1 MIYFILLIFKYLKL
15 NTSKK
20 GVDMKSKQIDK
31 LFEEIEK
38 SLINS
43 KNLDDKALENI
54 ENINTKNR
62 IKQDFKHFQELKKEK
77 K

>member
-1 MIYFILLIFKYLKL
+1 
-15 NTSKK
+15 
-20 GVDMKSKQIDK
+20 MKSKQIDK

>member
-1 MIYFILLIFKYLKL
+1 
-15 NTSKK
+15 
-20 GVDMKSKQIDK
+20 MKSKQIDK
-31 LFEEIEK
+31 LLEEIEK

-43 KNLDDKALENI
+43 KNLDNKALENI

-62 IKQDFKHFQELKKEK
+62 IKQDFKHFQELKKIKEK

>member
-1 MIYFILLIFKYLKL
+1 
-15 NTSKK
+15 
-20 GVDMKSKQIDK
+20 MKSKQIDK

-43 KNLDDKALENI
+43 KNLDNKALENI

-62 IKQDFKHFQELKKEK
+62 IKQDFKHFQELKKIKEK